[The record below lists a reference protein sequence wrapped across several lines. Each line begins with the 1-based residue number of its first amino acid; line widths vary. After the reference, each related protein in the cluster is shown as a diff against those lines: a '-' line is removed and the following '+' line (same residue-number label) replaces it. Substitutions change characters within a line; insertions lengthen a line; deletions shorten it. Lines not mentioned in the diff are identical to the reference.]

1 MELTNQELKQ
11 INGGIGISLG
21 AGILLAGCFVFIIG
35 AIDGYLNPNK
45 CNK

>member
-1 MELTNQELKQ
+1 MELTEKELKQ
-11 INGGIGISLG
+11 VNGGFGISLG
-21 AGILLAGCFVFIIG
+21 AGFLLAGCFIFLIG